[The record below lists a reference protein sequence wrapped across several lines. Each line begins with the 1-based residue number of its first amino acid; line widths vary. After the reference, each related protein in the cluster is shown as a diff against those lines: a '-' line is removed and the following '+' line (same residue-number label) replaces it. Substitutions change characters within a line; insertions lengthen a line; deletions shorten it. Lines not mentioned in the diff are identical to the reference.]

1 MRGLFYQHR
10 PWQKL
15 NCLTAILAALMVL
28 FFHGILNLLST
39 NQTASTASDSSL
51 ANILSS
57 SEIHRLFSESDFW
70 VAQVQGFFSIFSN
83 IGLWLHIVWLPVSIA
98 LIIVIRALCTLTGR
112 PRWQASIFLL
122 VAGSLAMH
130 LMQAF
135 SSPADTAAQLAAGPA
150 IALYFSLAALWAS
163 ASRLRG
169 PNSH

>member
-15 NCLTAILAALMVL
+15 NCLTAFLAALMVL

-39 NQTASTASDSSL
+39 GRSALTADDSSL
-51 ANILSS
+51 THILSS
-57 SEIHRLFSESDFW
+57 SEIHRLLSESDFW
-70 VAQVQGFFSIFSN
+70 IAQVQGFFSIFSN

-98 LIIVIRALCTLTGR
+98 LIIVIRGLCTLTGR
-112 PRWQASIFLL
+112 PRWQASIFLM
-122 VAGSLAMH
+122 VAGSLALH
-130 LMQAF
+130 LIHIF
-135 SSPADTAAQLAAGPA
+135 ISPAATLNQLAAGPA
-150 IALYFSLAALWAS
+150 VALYFSLAAFWAS